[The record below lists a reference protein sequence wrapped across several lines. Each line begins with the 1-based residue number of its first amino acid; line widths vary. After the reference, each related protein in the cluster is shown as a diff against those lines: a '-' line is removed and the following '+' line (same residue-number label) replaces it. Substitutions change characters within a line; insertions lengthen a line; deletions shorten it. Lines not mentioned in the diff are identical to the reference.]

1 MKILEKIKVD
11 KYPFLQFAPFLVL
24 YILYIVINASP
35 ESFGDEPRYLSYA
48 NHLIHGYYSPRYPHI
63 DLGNGP
69 GYPLILTPF
78 VALNLP
84 IIYAKLLNAVFYYLS
99 VVFLYKASLQIVS
112 KRLAF
117 IFSLV
122 WAIYPNTFEQI
133 YHALPEVFASTLIP
147 PFIFCIIKGFKADNF
162 KKGQNYLI
170 SAGFLF
176 GYLVL
181 TKPIFGYVLNLMLIV
196 TLILWFAS
204 KKELNYKKT
213 SIILII
219 SFLTTV
225 PYLVYTYNLTGKM
238 FYWSSFGGNNL
249 YWMSTPYEGEYGNYY
264 HFPFAS
270 SEDRI
275 PGSEKIIELHH
286 KKDFEELLKNPEV
299 RKANIINGEIQQ
311 DLSNGTA
318 QDDLLKKIAIE
329 NIKSHPLKFLQN
341 CFSNAGRMLFN
352 YPASYVLQKPST
364 LLRLPFNGI
373 LLVFV
378 LFSLI
383 PTFMNWKDVVY
394 SLRFLLIFACVYFG
408 GSLLG
413 SAEPRM
419 FTVIVP
425 ILLIWIAYIFER
437 TVKINLKLKDVE
449 NGAVS

>member
-1 MKILEKIKVD
+1 MKILERIKVS

-24 YILYIVINASP
+24 YILYVVIKATP

-48 NHLIHGYYSPRYPHI
+48 NHLIQGYYSPSYPYI

-69 GYPLILTPF
+69 GYPLILTPL

-84 IIYAKLLNAVFYYLS
+84 VLYAKLFNALFYYLS
-99 VVFLYKASLQIVS
+99 VVFLYKAALQIVS
-112 KRLAF
+112 KRFAF
-117 IFSLV
+117 IFSLI
-122 WAIYPNTFEQI
+122 WAVYPNTFEQM
-133 YHALPEVFASTLIP
+133 HRVLPEVFASTLIP
-147 PFIFCIIKGFKADNF
+147 PFIFCIIKAFKADNF
-162 KKGQNYLI
+162 KKAQIYLI
-170 SAGFLF
+170 SAGVLF

-181 TKPIFGYVLNLMLIV
+181 TKPIFGYVLTLMLIMA
-196 TLILWFAS
+196 LILWFTS
-204 KKELNYKKT
+204 KKKLNYKKT

-219 SFLTTV
+219 SFLATA
-225 PYLVYTYNLTGKM
+225 PYLLYTYNLTGKM

-249 YWMSTPYEGEYGNYY
+249 YWMSTPYQGEYGNYY

-270 SEDRI
+270 SEDRVA
-275 PGSEKIIELHH
+275 GSEKIIKLHH
-286 KKDFEELLKNPEV
+286 QKDFDELLKNPEV

-311 DLSNGTA
+311 DLSNGTV
-318 QDDLLKKIAIE
+318 QDDMLKKIAIE
-329 NIKSHPLKFLQN
+329 NIKLHPLKFLQN

-383 PTFMNWKDVVY
+383 PTFINWKNVLY
-394 SLRFLLIFACVYFG
+394 SLRFLLFFAFVYFG

-413 SAEPRM
+413 SAGPRM

-437 TVKINLKLKDVE
+437 TVKINLKFKDF
-449 NGAVS
+449 

>member
-1 MKILEKIKVD
+1 MKILEKIKVY

-48 NHLIHGYYSPRYPHI
+48 NHLIHGYYSPQYPYI

-84 IIYAKLLNAVFYYLS
+84 VIYAKLLNGVCYYLS
-99 VVFLYKASLQIVS
+99 VVFLYKALREIVS
-112 KRLAF
+112 LRFAF
-117 IFSLV
+117 IFSVL
-122 WAIYPNTFEQI
+122 WAVYPNTFEQM
-133 YHALPEVFASTLIP
+133 YRALPEVFASTLIP
-147 PFIFCIIKGFKADNF
+147 PFIFCIIKAFKADNF
-162 KKGQNYLI
+162 KKAQNYLI
-170 SAGFLF
+170 SAGVLF

-181 TKPIFGYVLNLMLIV
+181 TKPVFGYVLSLILIV
-196 TLILWFAS
+196 ALILWFVS
-204 KKELNYKKT
+204 KKKLNNKKL

-225 PYLVYTYNLTGKM
+225 PYLIYTYNLTGKM

-270 SEDRI
+270 SQDRI
-275 PGSEKIIELHH
+275 PGSEKIIKLHH
-286 KKDFEELLKNPEV
+286 QKDFEELLKNSEV

-311 DLSNGTA
+311 DLSNGIA

-341 CFSNAGRMLFN
+341 CFSNVGRMLFN

-383 PTFMNWKDVVY
+383 PTFINWKKVFY
-394 SLRFLLIFACVYFG
+394 SLRFLLIFAIVYFG

-413 SAEPRM
+413 SAGPRM

-425 ILLIWIAYIFER
+425 ILLIWIAYVLQR
-437 TVKINLKLKDVE
+437 TVKIKLNFDE
-449 NGAVS
+449 RGHT